1 MKKLFNV
8 FYKVGFIYA
17 LGFSIMIIFALI
29 VDFIFSAHLYETVTE
44 TVVGFYV
51 GTSLGL
57 LSLSLSI
64 IDGQFV
70 EDLKDSHWASKALVE
85 WHQRKYENVD
95 HNM

>member
-1 MKKLFNV
+1 MKKLFKV

-29 VDFIFSAHLYETVTE
+29 VDFIFSSNLYETVTE
-44 TVVGFYV
+44 TIVGFYV
-51 GTSLGL
+51 GTLLGL

-70 EDLKDSHWASKALVE
+70 KDLKESHWASKVLVQ
-85 WHQRKYENVD
+85 WHQRK
-95 HNM
+95 